1 MKKLAIGCL
10 VVVLVAGVAVIG
22 IGYYGYLKVKDTV
35 SQLAELQKVPEID
48 YIAVCAGSF
57 DLLVEIVCVDN
68 EHMLQVLEERIRPV
82 DGVDAVETFTILDVP
97 KHSYRW
103 TRLLASNVSFPE

>member
-1 MKKLAIGCL
+1 MVQ
-10 VVVLVAGVAVIG
+10 VVVLADALALGLVFAEVG
-22 IGYYGYLKVKDTV
+22 IKIRGGTV
-35 SQLAELQKVPEID
+35 TSVVTELQKVPEID

-82 DGVDAVETFTILDVP
+82 DGVDTVETFTILDVP

-103 TRLLASNVSFPE
+103 TKLLASNVSFPE